1 MASKEESL
9 FFRNVEQWLKDN
21 PGKSLAEWR
30 KEVGYTGPALK
41 KRGRAGEIRVSY
53 KGKSADAAVI
63 RTANEIMQ
71 RVGAD
76 AYGKGIVAPKG
87 SGLEEHHKRVISV
100 YQPFFEG
107 LNNKEKRELAQWFV
121 DEGAP
126 LGNVEQNLTSLTKTE
141 HKAIHDWM
149 KENYIQSTGKP
160 LLSFKGVPLNERLP
174 AALTFLENVQ
184 PAVDEQLSLIQKGGS
199 VRFKPSGLGAVL
211 GALPVAGAIFDVGDV
226 QAGVQG
232 YMQEDQ
238 TPMQQFGSGLQAVSG
253 ATGLAAMVPTPASPA
268 LGAVSAVTG
277 GAAAAVQS
285 GAVSKAIE
293 QAPSAVKKIQQI
305 ERILNPVGASITN
318 ELKFIGGQVRL
329 GKIPYF
335 N

>member
-30 KEVGYTGPALK
+30 KEVGYSGPALK
-41 KRGRAGEIRVSY
+41 KRGRAGEIRISY

-71 RVGAD
+71 RAGTD
-76 AYGKGIVAPKG
+76 AYGKGIVAGKG

-107 LNNKEKRELAQWFV
+107 LDNKEKRELAQWFV

-126 LGNVEQNLTSLTKTE
+126 LGNVEQNLTALNKTE

-149 KENYIQSTGKP
+149 KTNFIQPTGKP
-160 LLSFKGVPLNERLP
+160 LLNFKDVPLNERLP
-174 AALTFLENVQ
+174 AALMFLENVQ
-184 PAVDEQLSLIQKGGS
+184 PAVDEQLSLIQKGGT
-199 VRFKPSGLGAVL
+199 VRFKGAGSVLPLVGVAAGVL
-211 GALPVAGAIFDVGDV
+211 GAGEAFAAGDPREGVARLLETGAGEVPVVGDIVQPEGVAGGTFEDVERRTAEGLRAKEL
-226 QAGVQG
+226 QQRAAEARQRGGKLSFGVG
-232 YMQEDQ
+232 GVRFKLPE
-238 TPMQQFGSGLQAVSG
+238 FGLS
-253 ATGLAAMVPTPASPA
+253 
-268 LGAVSAVTG
+268 
-277 GAAAAVQS
+277 
-285 GAVSKAIE
+285 
-293 QAPSAVKKIQQI
+293 
-305 ERILNPVGASITN
+305 
-318 ELKFIGGQVRL
+318 ELMGI
-329 GKIPYF
+329 

>member
-1 MASKEESL
+1 MATQEESL
-9 FFRNVEQWLKDN
+9 FFRNVEQWLKEN
-21 PGKSLAEWR
+21 PNKSLADWR

-41 KRGRAGEIRVSY
+41 KRGRVGEIRVSY

-71 RVGAD
+71 RSGKDV
-76 AYGKGIVAPKG
+76 YGKGIVTPKG

-107 LNNKEKRELAQWFV
+107 LTNKEKRELAEWFV

-126 LGNVEQNLTSLTKTE
+126 LGNVEQNLTALTKTE

-149 KENYIQSTGKP
+149 KDNYIQATGKP
-160 LLSFKGVPLNERLP
+160 LLSFKDVPLNERLP
-174 AALTFLENVQ
+174 AAVMFLENVQ
-184 PAVDEQLSLIQKGGS
+184 PAVDEQLSLIQKGGT
-199 VRFKPSGLGAVL
+199 VKFKPSGLGAAL
-211 GALPVAGAIFDVGDV
+211 GALPVVGSIFDVGDV

-232 YMQEDQ
+232 YMNEEQ
-238 TPMQQFGSGLQAVSG
+238 TPMQQFGSGLQALSG
-253 ATGLAAMVPTPASPA
+253 ATGLAAMVPTPASPI
-268 LGAVSAVTG
+268 LGAASAIS
-277 GAAAAVQS
+277 GAGAAAVQS
-285 GAVSKAIE
+285 GAVEKVMEAT
-293 QAPSAVKKIQQI
+293 PTVVKNIQQI
-305 ERILNPVGASITN
+305 ERLLNPVGASITN

-329 GKIPYF
+329 GRIPYF

>member
-9 FFRNVEQWLKDN
+9 FFRNVEQWLRDN

-63 RTANEIMQ
+63 RNANEIMQ
-71 RVGAD
+71 RAGKDV
-76 AYGKGIVAPKG
+76 YGKGIVTPKG

-107 LNNKEKRELAQWFV
+107 LNNKEKKELAQWFV

-126 LGNVEQNLTSLTKTE
+126 LGNVEQNLTALTKTE

-149 KENYIQSTGKP
+149 KTNFIQPTRKP
-160 LLSFKGVPLNERLP
+160 LLSFKDVPLNERLP
-174 AALTFLENVQ
+174 AALMFLENVQ
-184 PAVDEQLSLIQKGGS
+184 PAIDEQLSLIQKGGTVKFKAAGS
-199 VRFKPSGLGAVL
+199 VLPLVGVAAGVMSAGQAFAAGDPQEGTARLLETGAGEV
-211 GALPVAGAIFDVGDV
+211 PIVGDV
-226 QAGVQG
+226 VQPEAVAGG
-232 YMQEDQ
+232 TFEDVERRTAEGLRAKQ
-238 TPMQQFGSGLQAVSG
+238 LQQRAAEARQRGGKMSFGFGGVRFALPEFGLS
-253 ATGLAAMVPTPASPA
+253 
-268 LGAVSAVTG
+268 
-277 GAAAAVQS
+277 
-285 GAVSKAIE
+285 
-293 QAPSAVKKIQQI
+293 
-305 ERILNPVGASITN
+305 
-318 ELKFIGGQVRL
+318 ELMGI
-329 GKIPYF
+329 

>member
-53 KGKSADAAVI
+53 KGKSADVAVI

-71 RVGAD
+71 RAGAD

-126 LGNVEQNLTSLTKTE
+126 LGNAEQNLTALTKTE

-149 KENYIQSTGKP
+149 KENYIQATGKP
-160 LLSFKGVPLNERLP
+160 LLSFKDVPLNERLP
-174 AALTFLENVQ
+174 AAVMFLENVQ
-184 PAVDEQLSLIQKGGS
+184 PAIDEQLSLIQKGGT
-199 VRFKPSGLGAVL
+199 VKFKPSGLGAAL

-226 QAGVQG
+226 KAGAEG

-238 TPMQQFGSGLQAVSG
+238 TPMQQFGSGLQAISG

-285 GAVSKAIE
+285 GAVSKAIK